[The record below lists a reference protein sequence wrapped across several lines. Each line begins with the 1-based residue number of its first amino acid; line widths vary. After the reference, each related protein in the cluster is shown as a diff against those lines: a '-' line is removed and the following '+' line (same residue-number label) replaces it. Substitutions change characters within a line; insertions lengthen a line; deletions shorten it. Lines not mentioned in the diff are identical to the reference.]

1 MKRFV
6 LVALLALGIAAPA
19 SLTYA
24 QTAPAK
30 PGQETGAP
38 ETGKAHKKKGK
49 HKAGKKHGSKKHAK
63 KDVAEP
69 AK

>member
-30 PGQETGAP
+30 PGQETSAP
-38 ETGKAHKKKGK
+38 DTTKEHGKKGK
-49 HKAGKKHGSKKHAK
+49 HKGEKKHGKKHGKKAP
-63 KDVAEP
+63 AEP